1 MAFNIYKWRR
11 NQLITEGEVSEN
23 KAQKVYDTIEKFLDP
38 KYTDNM
44 GKSAVI
50 SAISRGLFLEENLNE
65 NDFNYGTYSKDEVI
79 AKVGSGGQVRWFNK
93 VVTVDELPDQVQFTK
108 VISGIPTFIN
118 AGGYKTP
125 GDSMVGFDP
134 EEEKRYAAKRKINRN
149 I

>member
-79 AKVGSGGQVRWFNK
+79 AKVGPGGQVRWFNK

-108 VISGIPTFIN
+108 VISGIPTFIS
-118 AGGYKTP
+118 ADGYKDM
-125 GDSMVGFDP
+125 GDSNKSIDYQIGLDK
-134 EEEKRYAAKRKINRN
+134 EKGRKPNLD
-149 I
+149 

>member
-11 NQLITEGEVSEN
+11 NQLLTEGEVTEN

-65 NDFNYGTYSKDEVI
+65 NEVKVSNVEFVAGDLYPSNLHLGSSERFQTKEKFEVWREKFKKMYGDI
-79 AKVGSGGQVRWFNK
+79 
-93 VVTVDELPDQVQFTK
+93 ELKKGP
-108 VISGIPTFIN
+108 
-118 AGGYKTP
+118 AGWKP
-125 GDSMVGFDP
+125 IDST
-134 EEEKRYAAKRKINRN
+134 IQ
-149 I
+149 